1 MIYGKDI
8 GKKFDKDG
16 NVLHYPGNTVVAD
29 IVPGCSAY
37 DVMSHLRQMIFDAGF
52 EDTLCMLPED
62 SYHMTVIRG
71 LNDKIRKDTHWPAD
85 LPKDTPMEQ
94 VDDYISD
101 AIVRAGLPGPARMK
115 FHKVLPQEGCIIIQV
130 VPADEEQEKILIDF
144 RNRAAT
150 EIGLFLPKHHEYK
163 FHISLGYRRILPE
176 GEEAKRFDALVAEM
190 DEYITNQ
197 PIFETEPPYMAYYSD
212 MYAFSSERLPRRNV
226 YLNQM
231 ND

>member
-37 DVMSHLRQMIFDAGF
+37 DVMSHLRQMVIDAGF
-52 EDTLCMLPED
+52 ADTLCLLPED

-71 LNDKIRKDTHWPAD
+71 LNDLIRKDTHWPAA

-94 VDDYISD
+94 VDDYISA
-101 AIVRAGLPGPARMK
+101 AIARAGLPGPARMK
-115 FHKVLPQEGCIIIQV
+115 FYKTLPQEGCVIIQV
-130 VPADEEQEKILIDF
+130 VPADEEQEKILRDF
-144 RNRAAT
+144 RDRAAT
-150 EIGLFLPKHHEYK
+150 EIGLFLPKHDTYK

-176 GEEAKRFDALVAEM
+176 GEDAERFDALVAKM
-190 DEYITNQ
+190 DEYIADQ
-197 PIFETEPPYMAYYSD
+197 PVFETEPPYMAYYSD
-212 MYAFSSERLPRRNV
+212 MMEFSPVRLPRRNV
-226 YLNQM
+226 YLNQ
-231 ND
+231 

>member
-1 MIYGKDI
+1 MGKKVVNMIYGKDI

-71 LNDKIRKDTHWPAD
+71 LNDKIRKDTHWPAA
-85 LPKDTPMEQ
+85 LSKDTPMEQ

-101 AIVRAGLPGPARMK
+101 AIARAGLPGPARMK

-130 VPADEEQEKILIDF
+130 VIKVKTPYNTACHYYNEQHDLPQSFDK
-144 RNRAAT
+144 
-150 EIGLFLPKHHEYK
+150 FLAPVPHHT
-163 FHISLGYRRILPE
+163 R
-176 GEEAKRFDALVAEM
+176 
-190 DEYITNQ
+190 
-197 PIFETEPPYMAYYSD
+197 
-212 MYAFSSERLPRRNV
+212 
-226 YLNQM
+226 
-231 ND
+231 

>member
-37 DVMSHLRQMIFDAGF
+37 DVMSHLRQMVIDAGF
-52 EDTLCMLPED
+52 ADTLCLLPED

-71 LNDKIRKDTHWPAD
+71 LNDLIRKDTHWPAA

-94 VDDYISD
+94 VDDYISA
-101 AIVRAGLPGPARMK
+101 AIARVGLPGPARMK
-115 FHKVLPQEGCIIIQV
+115 FYKTLPQEGCILIQV
-130 VPADEEQEKILIDF
+130 VPADEAQEKILRDF
-144 RNRAAT
+144 RDRAAT
-150 EIGLFLPKHHEYK
+150 EIGLFLPQHDTYK

-176 GEEAKRFDALVAEM
+176 GEDAKRFDALVEKM
-190 DEYITNQ
+190 DEYIANQ
-197 PIFETEPPYMAYYSD
+197 PVFETEPPYMAYYSD
-212 MYAFSSERLPRRNV
+212 MMEFSPVRLPRQNL
-226 YLNQM
+226 YLKQLL
-231 ND
+231 